1 MTRQLSLEMR
11 AFLFAFVPMGLTLVL
26 SFVVVSHAVESRI
39 KDRLRASLQE
49 TEMLISRRESA
60 SSAQVYRSLSAL
72 SENSSLKAGIGL
84 LRENGEPKFQE
95 QARETLARQLER
107 MGDSLGFELL
117 LFEDSSVQPVI
128 GIVGSQRSRFTPQ
141 SEPVEVL
148 APSLVRVRN
157 KLYEAVSV
165 PINNGTENLGT
176 LIVGNE
182 FDIRSWSE
190 FGQTAL
196 IQNGRVLLTTF
207 ADSSIGDA
215 ERQVQEKCVSTAV
228 ECEVR
233 IAGETYL
240 SMPIRQETFK
250 DGVRLL
256 SFQSIDAATADFT
269 RSFQGLFPLI
279 GGGGV
284 LLVFLSSAMGARLI
298 AGPLVKLLN
307 QLRREGSVGG
317 FTAALDTNYR
327 AAEVNEL
334 AMEFSRA
341 AGAVR
346 ESARLLDKVTEEF
359 IESMAQAQDARD
371 PYTAGHSER
380 VSLNSTAVAQMM
392 GLRAEE
398 VDIIRIGAK
407 LHDIGK
413 IGIPDAVLRK
423 PGRLTREEYVLIQRH
438 PEIGR
443 EILEKVGRF
452 KEFLPIVELHH
463 ENPDGSGYPFGLREQ
478 DIPLGVRI
486 VHVVDVY
493 DAITTDRA
501 YRKAMTEVEAWDLIR
516 RGTGRLFD
524 AEVVDALWAVLR
536 REEVAGRPSQEA
548 VPHEN
553 DFAFYSLSFKR

>member
-26 SFVVVSHAVESRI
+26 SFVVVSRAVESRI

-60 SSAQVYRSLSAL
+60 SSAQVYRSLSTL

-84 LRENGEPKFQE
+84 LRENPEPRFQE

-107 MGDSLGFELL
+107 MGGSLGFELL
-117 LFEDSSVQPVI
+117 LFEDSLDQPVI

-141 SEPVEVL
+141 SEPVEIL

-190 FGQTAL
+190 FGKTAL

-207 ADSSIGDA
+207 ADGSIGDA
-215 ERQVQEKCVSTAV
+215 ERQVHENCVSTAV

-233 IAGETYL
+233 IGGETYL

-307 QLRREGSVGG
+307 QLRREGSAGG

-346 ESARLLDKVTEEF
+346 ESARLVDQVTEEF

-380 VSLNSTAVAQMM
+380 VSLNATAVAQMM

-524 AEVVDALWAVLR
+524 PEVVDALWTVLR
-536 REEVAGRPSQEA
+536 REEVAGRPLREA

>member
-11 AFLFAFVPMGLTLVL
+11 AFLFAFVPMGLTLVG
-26 SFVVVSHAVESRI
+26 SFFVVSRAVETRI

-72 SENSSLKAGIGL
+72 SENSALKAGIGL
-84 LRENGEPKFQE
+84 LRENREPRFQE

-117 LFEDSSVQPVI
+117 LYEDSSDQPVV
-128 GIVGSQRSRFTPQ
+128 GVVGSQRSRFTPQ
-141 SEPVEVL
+141 SEPVEIL
-148 APSLVRVRN
+148 APSLVRVLN

-190 FGQTAL
+190 FGKTAL

-207 ADSSIGDA
+207 ADGSIGDA
-215 ERQVQEKCVSTAV
+215 ERQVHEKCVSTAV

-233 IAGETYL
+233 IGGETYL

-380 VSLNSTAVAQMM
+380 VSLNSTAVAQVM

-524 AEVVDALWAVLR
+524 PEVVDALWTVLR
-536 REEVAGRPSQEA
+536 REEVAGRPLREA

>member
-26 SFVVVSHAVESRI
+26 SFVVVSRAVESRI

-60 SSAQVYRSLSAL
+60 SSAQVYRSLSTL

-84 LRENGEPKFQE
+84 LRENGEPRFQE

-107 MGDSLGFELL
+107 MGGSLGFELL
-117 LFEDSSVQPVI
+117 LFEDSLDQPVI

-141 SEPVEVL
+141 SEPVEIL

-190 FGQTAL
+190 FGKTAL

-207 ADSSIGDA
+207 ADGSIGDA
-215 ERQVQEKCVSTAV
+215 ERQVHENCVSTAV

-233 IAGETYL
+233 IGGETYL
-240 SMPIRQETFK
+240 SMPTRQETFK

-307 QLRREGSVGG
+307 QLRREGSAGG

-346 ESARLLDKVTEEF
+346 ESARLVDQVTEEF

-380 VSLNSTAVAQMM
+380 VSLNSTAVAQVM
-392 GLRAEE
+392 GLREEE

-407 LHDIGK
+407 LHDNGK

-452 KEFLPIVELHH
+452 REFLPIVELHH

-524 AEVVDALWAVLR
+524 PEVVDALWTVLR
-536 REEVAGRPSQEA
+536 REEVAGRPLREA

>member
-26 SFVVVSHAVESRI
+26 SFVVVSRAVESRI

-60 SSAQVYRSLSAL
+60 SSAQVYRSLSTL

-84 LRENGEPKFQE
+84 LRENPEARFQE

-107 MGDSLGFELL
+107 MGGSLGFELL
-117 LFEDSSVQPVI
+117 LFEDSLDQPVI

-141 SEPVEVL
+141 SEPVEIL

-190 FGQTAL
+190 FGKTAL

-207 ADSSIGDA
+207 ADGSIGDA
-215 ERQVQEKCVSTAV
+215 ERQVHENCVSTAV

-233 IAGETYL
+233 IGGETYL

-256 SFQSIDAATADFT
+256 SFQSIDAAAADFT

-307 QLRREGSVGG
+307 QLRREGSAGG

-346 ESARLLDKVTEEF
+346 ESARLVDQVTEEF

-380 VSLNSTAVAQMM
+380 VSLNSTAVAQVM
-392 GLRAEE
+392 GLREEE

-524 AEVVDALWAVLR
+524 AEVVDALWTVLR
-536 REEVAGRPSQEA
+536 KEEVAGGPSRVA

>member
-26 SFVVVSHAVESRI
+26 SFVVVSRAVESRI

-60 SSAQVYRSLSAL
+60 SSAQVYRSLSTL

-84 LRENGEPKFQE
+84 LRENPEARFQE

-107 MGDSLGFELL
+107 MGGSLGFELL
-117 LFEDSSVQPVI
+117 LFEDSLDQPVI

-141 SEPVEVL
+141 SEPVEIL

-207 ADSSIGDA
+207 AGSSIGDA

-233 IAGETYL
+233 IGGETYL
-240 SMPIRQETFK
+240 SMPIRQETFQ

-380 VSLNSTAVAQMM
+380 VSLNATAVAQVM

-524 AEVVDALWAVLR
+524 AEVVDALWSVLR
-536 REEVAGRPSQEA
+536 REEVAGGPSREA

>member
-11 AFLFAFVPMGLTLVL
+11 AFLFAFVPMGVTLVL
-26 SFVVVSHAVESRI
+26 SFVVVSRAVESRI

-72 SENSSLKAGIGL
+72 SENSALKAGIGL
-84 LRENGEPKFQE
+84 LRENREPRFQE

-117 LFEDSSVQPVI
+117 LYEDSSDQPVV
-128 GIVGSQRSRFTPQ
+128 GVVGSQRSRFTPQ
-141 SEPVEVL
+141 SEPVEIL

-176 LIVGNE
+176 LIVANE

-190 FGQTAL
+190 FGKTAL

-207 ADSSIGDA
+207 ADSSIGDT

-233 IAGETYL
+233 IGGETYL

-380 VSLNSTAVAQMM
+380 VSLNSTAVAQVM

-536 REEVAGRPSQEA
+536 REEVAGGPSREA

>member
-1 MTRQLSLEMR
+1 MTRQLSMEMR
-11 AFLFAFVPMGLTLVL
+11 AFLFAFVPMALTLVL
-26 SFVVVSHAVESRI
+26 SFFVIGRAVESRI

-49 TEMLISRRESA
+49 TETLISRRESA
-60 SSAQVYRSLSAL
+60 SSAQVYRALSAV
-72 SENSSLKAGIGL
+72 SENPSLKAGIGL
-84 LRENGEPKFQE
+84 LRENRDPRFQE
-95 QARETLARQLER
+95 EARETLARQLER
-107 MGDSLGFELL
+107 MGNSLGFELL
-117 LFEDSSVQPVI
+117 LFEDSSDQPVI
-128 GIVGSQRSRFTPQ
+128 GIVGPQRSRLKPE

-148 APSLVRVRN
+148 APSLVRARN
-157 KLYEAVSV
+157 TLYEAVSV
-165 PINNGTENLGT
+165 PINTGTENLGT

-182 FDIRSWSE
+182 FDIDGWSE
-190 FGQTAL
+190 FGKTAL
-196 IQNGRVLLTTF
+196 IQNGRVLLTSF

-215 ERQVQEKCVSTAV
+215 ERQVQAKCVSTVV
-228 ECEVR
+228 ECEVK
-233 IAGETYL
+233 IGGETYL
-240 SMPIRQETFK
+240 GMPMRQETFK
-250 DGVRLL
+250 DGIRLL
-256 SFQSIDAATADFT
+256 SFQSIDAATAEFT
-269 RSFQGLFPLI
+269 GSFQGLFPLI

-284 LLVFLSSAMGARLI
+284 LLIFLSSAMGARSI
-298 AGPLVKLLN
+298 AGPLVKLVN
-307 QLRREGSVGG
+307 QLRREGSAGG
-317 FTAALDTNYR
+317 FSAALDTNYQ

-341 AGAVR
+341 AGAIR
-346 ESARLLDKVTEEF
+346 ESARLLDKATEEF

-398 VDIIRIGAK
+398 VEIIRIGAK

-443 EILEKVGRF
+443 EILEKVGHF
-452 KEFLPIVELHH
+452 KAFLPIVELHH

-478 DIPLGVRI
+478 EIPLGVRI

-516 RGTGRLFD
+516 RGTGPLFD

-536 REEVAGRPSQEA
+536 KEEVAGGASRVA

-553 DFAFYSLSFKR
+553 DFAFYSLSLRR

>member
-26 SFVVVSHAVESRI
+26 SFVVVSRAVESRI

-60 SSAQVYRSLSAL
+60 SSAQVYRSLSSL

-84 LRENGEPKFQE
+84 LRENGEPRFQE

-107 MGDSLGFELL
+107 MGGSLGFELL
-117 LFEDSSVQPVI
+117 LFEDSLDQPVI

-141 SEPVEVL
+141 SEPVEIL

-190 FGQTAL
+190 FGKTAL

-207 ADSSIGDA
+207 ADGSIGDA
-215 ERQVQEKCVSTAV
+215 ERQVHENCVSTAV

-233 IAGETYL
+233 IGGETYL

-307 QLRREGSVGG
+307 QLRREGSAGG

-380 VSLNSTAVAQMM
+380 VSLNATAVAQMM

-524 AEVVDALWAVLR
+524 PEVVDALWAVLR
-536 REEVAGRPSQEA
+536 REEVAGRPLREA